1 MIQGADSPLI
11 LCTVINKYM
20 KISEII
26 DAIDSEIVARGL
38 YIIEVTV
45 SKDNDVE
52 VTIES
57 EEGKVELE
65 DCVAISRFFETKF
78 DRETEDY
85 SLTVTS
91 AGLDQPFKVLKQYI
105 KAIGKK
111 VEVQLKGGKKMVAVL
126 EAADQESITLK
137 YSQKE
142 AVEGKKKKEKD
153 CFISGKDENSLVLEN
168 DLIRYEFTMDGTLKS
183 AFDKEEKREL
193 LSSPGNILSLYH
205 DHPNSYEAWDID
217 LYYPQELV
225 EVLKAK
231 QVRKITGGKLRSI
244 LELTFATENSVIN
257 QKVILESNSKK
268 LDFVTEVDWY
278 EARKMLRTAFPVDI
292 LANEAQ
298 YDIQYGY
305 VKRSTADNTSWD
317 IARFEACGHKY
328 ADLSSDRY
336 GVALLNDC
344 KYGYGIQTGLPVP
357 NCKI

>member
-26 DAIDSEIVARGL
+26 DATDSEIVARGL

-91 AGLDQPFKVLKQYI
+91 AGLDQPFKVLKQFV
-105 KAIGKK
+105 KAFGKK

-126 EAADQESITLK
+126 EAADEESITLK

-142 AVEGKKKKEKD
+142 AVEGKKKKEIVEHVD
-153 CFISGKDENSLVLEN
+153 
-168 DLIRYEFTMDGTLKS
+168 RFTMD
-183 AFDKEEKREL
+183 
-193 LSSPGNILSLYH
+193 
-205 DHPNSYEAWDID
+205 
-217 LYYPQELV
+217 
-225 EVLKAK
+225 
-231 QVRKITGGKLRSI
+231 QV
-244 LELTFATENSVIN
+244 NSVRP
-257 QKVILESNSKK
+257 
-268 LDFVTEVDWY
+268 FVE
-278 EARKMLRTAFPVDI
+278 F
-292 LANEAQ
+292 N
-298 YDIQYGY
+298 
-305 VKRSTADNTSWD
+305 
-317 IARFEACGHKY
+317 
-328 ADLSSDRY
+328 
-336 GVALLNDC
+336 
-344 KYGYGIQTGLPVP
+344 
-357 NCKI
+357 

>member
-91 AGLDQPFKVLKQYI
+91 AGLDQPFKVLKQFV
-105 KAIGKK
+105 KAVGKK

-142 AVEGKKKKEKD
+142 AVEGKKKKEIVEHVD
-153 CFISGKDENSLVLEN
+153 
-168 DLIRYEFTMDGTLKS
+168 RFTMD
-183 AFDKEEKREL
+183 
-193 LSSPGNILSLYH
+193 
-205 DHPNSYEAWDID
+205 
-217 LYYPQELV
+217 
-225 EVLKAK
+225 
-231 QVRKITGGKLRSI
+231 QV
-244 LELTFATENSVIN
+244 NSVRP
-257 QKVILESNSKK
+257 
-268 LDFVTEVDWY
+268 FVE
-278 EARKMLRTAFPVDI
+278 F
-292 LANEAQ
+292 N
-298 YDIQYGY
+298 
-305 VKRSTADNTSWD
+305 
-317 IARFEACGHKY
+317 
-328 ADLSSDRY
+328 
-336 GVALLNDC
+336 
-344 KYGYGIQTGLPVP
+344 
-357 NCKI
+357 